1 MSFLKKALKSLK
13 NEYASIVEDGLST
26 DNTGFIDTGSYVVN
40 ALVSGSIFGGYPQ
53 NRVTAVAGE
62 SSVGKTYFAMT
73 TVKTFLDDDPTGE
86 VVYFDSESAFTK
98 EMFVERGMDTNR
110 IAMVPVATLDEFK
123 FQALK
128 ILEQYSEI
136 PKEDRPPLLMVLD
149 SLGNLSS
156 EKELNDASEGKSVQD
171 MTRGRSIRSI
181 FRVLTLKLGKL
192 NVPMLVTNHVYA
204 TLDQYNPAAM
214 GGCLVAGTKILVDG
228 GYKNIEDFC
237 VGDEVMTVAGE
248 VSPVTKVYEYEK
260 DFVYRITMEDG
271 SVIECSADHQFL
283 VGGGNEDEWVIAD
296 QLEEGMDLRCFY

>member
-73 TVKTFLDDDPTGE
+73 TVKTFLDNDPTGE

-204 TLDQYNPAAM
+204 
-214 GGCLVAGTKILVDG
+214 CLTAGHMVQTERGFVP
-228 GYKNIEDFC
+228 IEEIC
-237 VGDEVMTVAGE
+237 VGENVLTSVGFQQ
-248 VSPVTKVYEYEK
+248 VQNVFSYES
-260 DFVYRITMEDG
+260 VNTMELELEDG
-271 SVIECSADHQFL
+271 TVIKCTPNHKFFEKNTKTWVAA
-283 VGGGNEDEWVIAD
+283 EDIC
-296 QLEEGMDLRCFY
+296 EGMDLSVVGDEIIH